1 MRYFSYPVSQDI
13 KKTDNIK
20 CWQRESH
27 CSHDCCWKSGK
38 GFWHL
43 CWEIWQYQ
51 SICPFIPKIQWILKK
66 WARKTTT
73 LHQSWSL
80 HRQTELP
87 ARKCP
92 PRGHDKYRAAPT
104 GCSQPKPFCGW
115 DLGHAGNWAS
125 GAHWGCVQGT
135 APYTSRKSKPWCYDT
150 WASNILN

>member
-1 MRYFSYPVSQDI
+1 MRYFSYPVGQDI

-27 CSHDCCWKSGK
+27 YSHDCCWESGR

-51 SICPFIPKIQWILKK
+51 STCPFIPKIQWILKK
-66 WARKTTT
+66 WARESTT

-87 ARKCP
+87 VM
-92 PRGHDKYRAAPT
+92 AAH
-104 GCSQPKPFCGW
+104 SQNRSVGGTW
-115 DLGHAGNWAS
+115 ATLGPGRLELTE
-125 GAHWGCVQGT
+125 GVQGT
-135 APYTSRKSKPWCYDT
+135 APYTSRKNKPWCYELR
-150 WASNILN
+150 IF